1 MQIVEHI
8 FEALGGV
15 RAVAAEMRDPYQ
27 TVHSWKAKGAIPR
40 WRRQPLLEMARRRGK
55 TLSPDALLYLAEA
68 E

>member
-1 MQIVEHI
+1 MNVTLII
-8 FEALGGV
+8 FKALGGSTAIASDTGFPV
-15 RAVAAEMRDPYQ
+15 Q

-55 TLSPDALLYLAEA
+55 QLPPEALAYLVEA